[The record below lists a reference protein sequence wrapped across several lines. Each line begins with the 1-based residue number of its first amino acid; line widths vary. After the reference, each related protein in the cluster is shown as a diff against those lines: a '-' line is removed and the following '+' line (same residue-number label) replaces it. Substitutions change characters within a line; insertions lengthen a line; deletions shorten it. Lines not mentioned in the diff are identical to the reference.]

1 MAVTYKVLSA
11 LLSYPT
17 EDLQAAAGSFMQI
30 LEEEGLLPEVDR
42 QALGRLIRQVAGE
55 DLYEL
60 QERYVQLFDRTRSL
74 SLHLFEHVHGES
86 RDRGQAMVDLT
97 DLYET
102 HGLEITANELPDHL
116 PLFLEFLSTLP
127 EAEAREHLSQPLHII
142 AALRERLIKRKSVY
156 AAVFRVLETLARE
169 TPDAAAL
176 SAVLAEPEDDPDDL
190 DAIDAEWEEAAVI
203 FGPGAPDDESCP
215 QVSDMLARMDVPPGA
230 QAPTPTLPTAPSA
243 AAPTASGDPLADGQ

>member
-1 MAVTYKVLSA
+1 MTVTYKILSA

-17 EDLQAAAGSFMQI
+17 EDLQAAAGSFTKL
-30 LEEEGLLPEVDR
+30 LEDEALLPDVDR
-42 QALGRLIRQVAGE
+42 QALVRLIKQIGSE

-97 DLYET
+97 DLYEK
-102 HGLEITANELPDHL
+102 HGLEITARELPDHL

-127 EAEAREHLSQPLHII
+127 EAEAREHLTQPLHIV

-156 AAVFRVLETLARE
+156 APVFRVLETLARVA
-169 TPDAAAL
+169 PDAAAL
-176 SAVLAEPEDDPDDL
+176 SAVLAVPEDDPDDL
-190 DAIDAEWEEAAVI
+190 EALDAEWEEAAVM
-203 FGPGAPDDESCP
+203 FGPGAPDDDSCP

-230 QAPTPTLPTAPSA
+230 APPATAP
-243 AAPTASGDPLADGQ
+243 PASGDPLADGQ